1 MDNNLKIL
9 NFLAKNTGQFTMHQL
24 SQTLNIPYATFYRT
38 INKMTDIL
46 TIKTI
51 GKAKTI
57 SINNSNPIINSYL
70 AISSEQ
76 EKNAYKNPII
86 KKIAKELNTKDIVL
100 LFGSYAK
107 NKQTKTSDIDL
118 LIINNGKRNIDF
130 SKYELL
136 YKKQI
141 NAIFMKKQEFKQLVK
156 QPEENLAKQVIKNH
170 IILNNPEA
178 FWRLTNE

>member
-1 MDNNLKIL
+1 MDNNLKII
-9 NFLAKNTGQFTMHQL
+9 NYLAKNQEPSTMHQL
-24 SQTLNIPYATFYRT
+24 SQILNIPYATFYRT

-57 SINNSNPIINSYL
+57 TLNTSNPIITSYL

-86 KKIAKELNTKDIVL
+86 KKIAKELKTKDIVL

-107 NKQTKTSDIDL
+107 NKQTQHSDIDL

-141 NAIFMKKQEFKQLVK
+141 NAIFMKKQEFKQPLK
-156 QPEENLAKQVIKNH
+156 YDGKCNAISALDAARPLQISHN
-170 IILNNPEA
+170 II
-178 FWRLTNE
+178 